1 MKAYKDIYYK
11 YITFAM
17 VGALSIGLAAGLTSV
32 DKRLLIVLLVV
43 WLIGNA
49 LFWQLMAIKRKKDL
63 EKLLSQCKL
72 AEYVDSYEALD
83 QRFPRFGDL
92 LSKNDIKL
100 NLAAGLYAHGEFSEM
115 KRVLDTVQL
124 RNATDIKDLIQK
136 VAFHSDLALYY
147 IERGQ
152 LGEAEA
158 ELTECYPLF
167 DLVKFKEPKRS
178 ESLDAC
184 ERVYATLQIKRGNLE
199 GLDKKFRDWLRDVQ
213 DPLTKVSC
221 AYRLGEIYMNHDMVE
236 EAKQQF
242 NFVTKY
248 GGDTFY
254 AERAEAALN
263 SKGKHKVKL

>member
-17 VGALSIGLAAGLTSV
+17 VGAVTIGILAGLT
-32 DKRLLIVLLVV
+32 KINRIALVV
-43 WLIGNA
+43 AMIVWLLGNA
-49 LFWQLMAIKRKKDL
+49 GFWQWMAIRRKKSL
-63 EKLLSQCKL
+63 EKLLGECKL

-124 RNATDIKDLIQK
+124 RNATDLRDLVQK
-136 VAFHSDLALYY
+136 VAYLNDLALYY

-152 LGEAEA
+152 YGEAEA
-158 ELTECYPLF
+158 ELSEVYPMF
-167 DLVKFKEPKRS
+167 DYVKFKEPKRS
-178 ESLDAC
+178 ECLDVT
-184 ERVYATLQIKRGNLE
+184 ERTYATLQIKRGNFD
-199 GLDKKFRDWLRDVQ
+199 GLDKQFINWVRDVE
-213 DPLTKVSC
+213 DPLAKVACS
-221 AYRLGEIYMNHDMVE
+221 YRLGELYYNHGMTE
-236 EAKQQF
+236 EANKQF
-242 NFVTKY
+242 EFVVKY

-254 AERAEAALN
+254 AERAADALN
-263 SKGKHKVKL
+263 VKGSHKAKL